1 MRLTAGQPDSLRRR
15 AAVLLAVLVVIV
27 LLTLAAYQYSDWMT
41 AETRA
46 AASATRSA
54 QAQALADSGV
64 SYAAAVLSNPDAV
77 ANTLN
82 GNPYNNP
89 SAFQGIQVSDG
100 SSTQGM
106 PGRFSVLSLVSPDDP
121 NATSQPYRFGVTDE
135 AGKINLNGILA
146 LDKGKGDV
154 AKQMLMALP
163 GMTDEASDSII
174 DWLDSDDTP
183 RSAGAESDY
192 YGAQSPPYQAK
203 NGPLDSLE
211 ELLLVKGVTPQLLFG
226 NDLNRNGVLDPGEDD
241 GTGQAN
247 QGWSAFLTVYSR
259 EPNVDST
266 GNPRV
271 YLNDQDLNT
280 LNNNLSGLGLS
291 QDVVNFIMAAR
302 MYGLQTAGSGG
313 AGGSGGQ
320 GGSGGATG
328 GATGGSGAGG
338 AGATNR
344 MSTPATT
351 NTTRNTT
358 TRTGGDNDADDR
370 ATSTNAATTTN
381 AAVAMSAA
389 NRSSVMSQISGDRS
403 RGGTAG
409 SNGRRGGGNK
419 NISSVWDLVTG
430 SVNVQTTSGRNTQT
444 VTMPSPLKDPS
455 AQQQYM
461 PILLDKT
468 TTSQN
473 ADLSP
478 RINVNTA
485 SPTVLQALQ
494 AAVTSLQDSDVQ
506 AIQASQPDWSSAT
519 APDAIYQTPA
529 WLLTQ
534 ANLSPAT
541 LKKLDPYITAR
552 GGVYRMQVQGY
563 FDNGTASRVEAVI
576 DTNNG
581 RPRVVYWRNL
591 SELGRGFDLS
601 SAGN

>member
-27 LLTLAAYQYSDWMT
+27 LLTLAAYQYSDWMM

-46 AASATRSA
+46 SASYTRSA

-64 SYAAAVLSNPDAV
+64 NYAAAVLSSPDAV

-82 GNPYNNP
+82 GNPFNNP

-100 SSTQGM
+100 SSTQGR
-106 PGRFSVLSLVSPDDP
+106 PGRFSIVSLVRPDDP
-121 NATSQPYRFGVTDE
+121 NASSQPYRFGVTDE
-135 AGKINLNGILA
+135 AGKINLNAILA
-146 LDKGKGDV
+146 LDKGQGTI

-163 GMTDEASDSII
+163 NMTDEASDAIL

-183 RSAGAESDY
+183 RPSGAESDY
-192 YGAQSPPYQAK
+192 YGSQSPPYQAK

-247 QGWSAFLTVYSR
+247 QGWSAYLTVYSR
-259 EPNVDST
+259 EPNVDAT

-271 YLNDQDLNT
+271 YLNDSDLNT
-280 LNNNLSGLGLS
+280 LSTNLTGLNLSSDLV
-291 QDVVNFIMAAR
+291 QFILAAR
-302 MYGLQTAGSGG
+302 MYGLQTGGQGGPGG
-313 AGGSGGQ
+313 AGGGQ
-320 GGSGGATG
+320 GGAGGNT
-328 GATGGSGAGG
+328 GAGG
-338 AGATNR
+338 ANKMATPSAGGNN
-344 MSTPATT
+344 SS
-351 NTTRNTT
+351 
-358 TRTGGDNDADDR
+358 RTGADP
-370 ATSTNAATTTN
+370 AGASGAGAGGASTAAI
-381 AAVAMSAA
+381 AMSSA
-389 NRSSVMSQISGDRS
+389 NRTSVMSQISSDRAK
-403 RGGTAG
+403 GGTSSGGAAG
-409 SNGRRGGGNK
+409 GTGAARGGGNK
-419 NISSVWDLVTG
+419 NISSVWDLISGTVNITTG
-430 SVNVQTTSGRNTQT
+430 SGRTAQT
-444 VTMPSPLKDPS
+444 VSMPSPLKDPG
-455 AQQQYM
+455 AQQQYL
-461 PILLDKT
+461 PTLLDKT

-485 SPTVLQALQ
+485 SQTVLQALQ

-506 AIQASQPDWSSAT
+506 AIQQNQPDYSSST

-541 LKKLDPYITAR
+541 LKKLDPYVTAR
-552 GGVYRMQVQGY
+552 TGVYRMQVQGS

-576 DTNNG
+576 DVNNG

-591 SELGRGFDLS
+591 TELGKGFDLS
-601 SAGN
+601 QASN